1 MATKKEVAKKE
12 TTETTET
19 TEIMVGDLG
28 SLEDF
33 AGQGTENISIQDIKL
48 PEIKCASKT
57 TPEVDEDNPKY
68 IKGCKIGD
76 IFNNTTKSVYGG
88 YKRDN
93 GKGVLAVPCHY
104 YLNWVEWSKLGTGSV
119 APENVYSDNS
129 IMAQTK
135 RKPASEKDYKDYLPN
150 GNYVAETANH
160 FVLLLDEDF
169 KPIEQGLIR
178 MAATQRKKS
187 KLWNTM
193 ITSKKMKGKN
203 GDPFLPPSWVGVYRL
218 TTCKEEND
226 MGPWTGWVIN
236 FERMLD
242 QTKDAKTLQAAYKFC
257 QDAKNYDMSSSATAT
272 ESIVD
277 STSEVIEGD
286 SSVPF

>member
-1 MATKKEVAKKE
+1 MATKKEVVKKQS
-12 TTETTET
+12 

-68 IKGCKIGD
+68 IEGCKIGD
-76 IFNNTTKSVYGG
+76 IFNNTTKSVYQG
-88 YKRDN
+88 YKREN
-93 GKGVLAVPCHY
+93 KGVLAIPCHF

-119 APENVYSDNS
+119 APENVYSNNS
-129 IMAQTK
+129 IMAKTS

-169 KPIEQGLIR
+169 QPIEQGLIR

-203 GDPFLPPSWVGVYRL
+203 GDPFRPPSWAGVYRL

-242 QTKDAKTLQAAYKFC
+242 QTKDAKTLQAAHKFC
-257 QDAKNYDMSSSATAT
+257 QDAKNIDMSSSAAEDPSAA
-272 ESIVD
+272 ESVVVEAKKAD
-277 STSEVIEGD
+277 ADFEDDKVL
-286 SSVPF
+286 F

>member
-1 MATKKEVAKKE
+1 MATKKEVVKKQ
-12 TTETTET
+12 T

-33 AGQGTENISIQDIKL
+33 AGQGTENVGIQDIKL

-68 IKGCKIGD
+68 IEGCKIGD
-76 IFNNTTKSVYGG
+76 IFNNATKSVYEG
-88 YKRDN
+88 YKREN
-93 GKGVLAVPCHY
+93 KGVLAVPCHY
-104 YLNWVEWSKLGTGSV
+104 YLNWVEWSKLGTGNV

-129 IMAQTK
+129 ILAQTS

-160 FVLLLDEDF
+160 FVLLLDEDYQ
-169 KPIEQGLIR
+169 PMEQGLIR

-193 ITSKKMKGKN
+193 ITSKKMKSKKG
-203 GDPFLPPSWVGVYRL
+203 GFFTPASWAGVYRL
-218 TTCKEEND
+218 TTCQEQND

-236 FERMLD
+236 FDRMLD
-242 QTKDAKTLQAAYKFC
+242 QPGDEKTLQAAHKFC
-257 QDAKNYDMSSSATAT
+257 QDAKDFDMSSNATNETAA
-272 ESIVD
+272 EPIVVED
-277 STSEVIEGD
+277 KKADADFEDGK
-286 SSVPF
+286 VPF